1 MIILTLR
8 YYFDRLNHSPD
19 FKENDEEIYRAVH
32 RDYKRVL
39 NISRS
44 KYEKVA
50 EYINEIFR
58 SLANYDVRF
67 EFDPMVID
75 DDKCEIVSQSEL
87 RFICQLKHFSEQS
100 FEVIGDAS
108 DGRVQIKLRDDA
120 HRYKTDYICSLSV
133 IIK

>member
-1 MIILTLR
+1 M
-8 YYFDRLNHSPD
+8 
-19 FKENDEEIYRAVH
+19 
-32 RDYKRVL
+32 L

-44 KYEKVA
+44 KYDKVA

-58 SLANYDVRF
+58 SLVSYDVRF

-75 DDKCEIVSQSEL
+75 DHKCEIVSESEL

-120 HRYKTDYICSLSV
+120 HRYIRIKTEYICSLST
-133 IIK
+133 IIKSKHVHHSLLIIITACTIILIIFLIS